1 MNLGEMG
8 GYVLRISE
16 LVDAA
21 KLKNDGCG
29 GCDNQALEIADKLT
43 GRNIENQETT
53 KNLLEVEHLLITPPT
68 NPHVAI
74 INNLTF
80 ELPLNQSLLIT
91 GESGVGKTSI
101 LRAISGL
108 WPHQGILRKGFESA
122 YFLPQRPYF
131 PVGRLS
137 LKQQLV
143 FPNTFT
149 NTSTIIDE
157 QIVKLLH
164 ELKLAHLLTL
174 VGHLEDSVDFEWQET
189 LSPGEQQRLVFARM
203 ILSNP
208 SVVFLDEASCNVDEQ
223 LEQKMFEILQR
234 SNINYITVG
243 HRQSLRSYHNYE
255 LRIPMRLIVRV
266 IIFLAILTALISA
279 ASIDNKLRKIG
290 CNVWTYNCKYKSNDA
305 NKIFCEM
312 TCDKSN
318 IVPYLRMYS
327 IGFITVF
334 IKVIVSNW
342 TGMVRLEMIEELEA
356 ELG

>member
-255 LRIPMRLIVRV
+255 LRIPSANSFVFHQIARV
-266 IIFLAILTALISA
+266 
-279 ASIDNKLRKIG
+279 
-290 CNVWTYNCKYKSNDA
+290 
-305 NKIFCEM
+305 
-312 TCDKSN
+312 
-318 IVPYLRMYS
+318 
-327 IGFITVF
+327 
-334 IKVIVSNW
+334 
-342 TGMVRLEMIEELEA
+342 
-356 ELG
+356 